1 MEKGPSAK
9 PRVNDFDSDE
19 NDNNNDEG
27 LDVENDE
34 EKISLCD
41 KTQIIYLLSSISWC
55 LVCSLFFFFFLF
67 FFFLVSGFVFLL
79 FLFNTHLDL
88 NSYDF

>member
-41 KTQIIYLLSSISWC
+41 KTQIIYLLSSIS
-55 LVCSLFFFFFLF
+55 
-67 FFFLVSGFVFLL
+67 
-79 FLFNTHLDL
+79 
-88 NSYDF
+88 